1 MVNTTEE
8 ITDLVCSTCCYVQ
21 QIKSLHKATLGWSFF
36 FSERLYKLDA
46 QIILACRCFSKI
58 SNT

>member
-21 QIKSLHKATLGWSFF
+21 QIKSLHKATLGMVFF
-36 FSERLYKLDA
+36 FFLVRGCKNWMHRLY
-46 QIILACRCFSKI
+46 
-58 SNT
+58 

>member
-36 FSERLYKLDA
+36 LVRGCTNWTHRLY
-46 QIILACRCFSKI
+46 
-58 SNT
+58 